1 LLVMKNS
8 LVRLIAPAR
17 RRFDQFRRD
26 RRGISS
32 VEFSLLL
39 PAMALLFFGGVELT
53 SGIAINRKI
62 SLVARTLGDLVSQET
77 NVTSTDMSSILGAT
91 TSIVQP
97 YSTTPLQITVSSVQD
112 NSQGTATV
120 SWSDTM
126 NGTARAVGST
136 VSLPPGLN
144 VASTSLILA
153 EAQYAYTP
161 AVGYVVT
168 GTVNLADQI
177 YLRPR
182 MATCVLRQ
190 GVQASC

>member
-1 LLVMKNS
+1 MTIDLTQ
-8 LVRLIAPAR
+8 LIAAPR
-17 RRFDQFRRD
+17 RRFAQFLRD
-26 RRGISS
+26 RSGISS
-32 VEFSLLL
+32 IEFSLLL
-39 PAMALLFFGGVELT
+39 PVMALLFFGGVELT
-53 SGIAINRKI
+53 SGLAIDRKV
-62 SLVARTLGDLVSQET
+62 SLVTRTLGDLVSQET
-77 NVTSTDMSSILGAT
+77 N
-91 TSIVQP
+91 
-97 YSTTPLQITVSSVQD
+97 
-112 NSQGTATV
+112 SQGAATV

-136 VSLPPGLN
+136 VTLPSGLN

-182 MATCVLRQ
+182 MASCVLRQ
-190 GVQASC
+190 GVQTTC